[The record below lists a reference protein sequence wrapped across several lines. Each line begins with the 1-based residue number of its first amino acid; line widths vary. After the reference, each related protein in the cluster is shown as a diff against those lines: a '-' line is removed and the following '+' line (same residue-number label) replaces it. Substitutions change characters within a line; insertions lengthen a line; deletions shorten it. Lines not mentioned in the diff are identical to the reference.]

1 MASPQTNDS
10 FIELNPHET
19 GHSKGA
25 GKGNRQAKKEVAL
38 QAVHKANKQDEAIS
52 GGSFVF
58 VADKVEVTININ
70 F

>member
-1 MASPQTNDS
+1 MASTQTNDS

-19 GHSKGA
+19 GHKGA

>member
-1 MASPQTNDS
+1 MASTQPNTE
-10 FIELNPHET
+10 FIEINPHDT
-19 GHSKGA
+19 SLQKGA

>member
-10 FIELNPHET
+10 FIELNPHDS
-19 GHSKGA
+19 GNSKGA

-38 QAVHKANKQDEAIS
+38 QAVHKASKQDETIS